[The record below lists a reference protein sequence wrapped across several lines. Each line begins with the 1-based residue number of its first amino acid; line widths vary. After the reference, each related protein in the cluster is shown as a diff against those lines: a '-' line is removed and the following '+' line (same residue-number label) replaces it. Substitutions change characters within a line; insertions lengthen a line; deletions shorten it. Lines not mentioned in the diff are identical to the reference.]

1 MHRTIRALAAAAF
14 LLVGMAAAPVAAAS
28 PAPPNDHIASPTIIG
43 GLPFSDSIDTSG
55 ATPEL
60 SDPDSCWYGESARDS
75 ATVWYSWFAPASGPM
90 GAATWGSDYD
100 TTIYVG
106 TPDGSGGI
114 DVLACNDD
122 TRYLQAAVRFDAI
135 AGETYL
141 IGIGAAPSY
150 DNQAGN
156 LAFTFDVGPLPATAD
171 VELDP
176 AGDFAK
182 GTVTFE
188 GVVSCGSQADLS
200 HLLVLELVQRSGPRQ
215 TGAGTAFL
223 DIDGC
228 PREEIPF
235 AIEVPTDLGRFHPGE
250 ATAQVLWFACND
262 FECANKVIDREVTIG
277 MK

>member
-1 MHRTIRALAAAAF
+1 MHRTIRALAAAGL
-14 LLVGMAAAPVAAAS
+14 LLVGVAAAPVSAAEA
-28 PAPPNDHIASPTIIG
+28 APPNDNIATPTVIG

-55 ATPEL
+55 ATPDP
-60 SDPDSCWYGESARDS
+60 SDPDSCWYGETGRDS
-75 ATVWYSWFAPASGPM
+75 ATVWYSWTAPESGPI

-122 TRYLQAAVRFDAI
+122 TRYPQAALRFDAI

-156 LAFTFDVGPLPATAD
+156 LLFTFDVGPLPATAD

-176 AGDFAK
+176 AGEFAR

-188 GVVSCGSQADLS
+188 GVVSCGSDAGLS
-200 HLLVLELVQRSGPRQ
+200 HLLVLELVQRSGERQ

-228 PREEIPF
+228 PREDIPF
-235 AIEVPTDLGRFHPGE
+235 EVQVPTDLGRFHPGD
-250 ATAQVLWFACND
+250 ASAQVLWFACNH
-262 FECANKVIDREVTIG
+262 FECANEVIDLEVTIG
-277 MK
+277 ME